1 MLHRKEDR
9 RQTLRYV
16 LPSISAMVASCS
28 YNVLD
33 GIFVGQGVGASALAA
48 VNLTVPFTEITTAL
62 ASMLLN
68 RLCVFAIPAVFGP
81 EKIWITMI
89 VAEGLTLALALCI
102 KASYERGSAHRA
114 RAVHTG
120 G

>member
-28 YNVLD
+28 YNVVD
-33 GIFVGQGVGASALAA
+33 GILGVGASALAA
-48 VNLTVPFTEITTAL
+48 VNLTLPFTEITTAL

-81 EKIWITMI
+81 EKIWITLI